1 MRSSS
6 CGSVPSADGAN
17 GCEGESHE
25 RGPIVIVRARQ
36 GTVVRGIAR
45 RFLVVAILFG
55 VVAGCAST
63 ARRQS
68 PNYVPGASE
77 KSLVSAGWMVTHQR
91 GMQPLAGGQQLAYLV
106 LVAPHG
112 ERITIQFL
120 DSAARAMHE
129 LPLASRSMKSFHG
142 VTLRNVLAFATP
154 NGTRTIPDG
163 LVSSL
168 RSLLR
173 QAPA

>member
-1 MRSSS
+1 MALRF
-6 CGSVPSADGAN
+6 GVLEIAN
-17 GCEGESHE
+17 GPHRHAE
-25 RGPIVIVRARQ
+25 ARP
-36 GTVVRGIAR
+36 VCGIAR
-45 RFLVVAILFG
+45 RFLVIAILCV

-63 ARRQS
+63 SRRQS
-68 PNYVPGASE
+68 ANYVPGASE
-77 KSLVSAGWMVTHQR
+77 KSLVSAGWMVTHER

-120 DSAARAMHE
+120 DSAARAKHE

-142 VTLRNVLAFATP
+142 VILRNVLAFASP
-154 NGTRTIPDG
+154 NGTRTVPDG

>member
-1 MRSSS
+1 M
-6 CGSVPSADGAN
+6 N
-17 GCEGESHE
+17 
-25 RGPIVIVRARQ
+25 VRARH
-36 GTVVRGIAR
+36 GTDIRGVAR
-45 RFLVVAILFG
+45 RCLVIAILCG
-55 VVAGCAST
+55 VVAGCAGTS
-63 ARRQS
+63 RRQS
-68 PNYVPGASE
+68 ENYVPGASE
-77 KSLVSAGWMVTHQR
+77 KSLVSAGWIVTHGR
-91 GMQPLAGGQQLAYLV
+91 GMQPLAGGPQLAYLA

-154 NGTRTIPDG
+154 NGLRTVPDG
-163 LVSSL
+163 LLSSL

>member
-1 MRSSS
+1 M
-6 CGSVPSADGAN
+6 
-17 GCEGESHE
+17 
-25 RGPIVIVRARQ
+25 I
-36 GTVVRGIAR
+36 
-45 RFLVVAILFG
+45 AILCG
-55 VVAGCAST
+55 VVVGCAST
-63 ARRQS
+63 SRRQS
-68 PNYVPGASE
+68 ENYVPGASE
-77 KSLVSAGWMVTHQR
+77 KSLVSAGWSVTHER
-91 GMQPLAGGQQLAYLV
+91 GMQPLAGGRQLAYLV

-163 LVSSL
+163 LLSSL
-168 RSLLR
+168 RWLLR
-173 QAPA
+173 PAPA